1 MSYTPCMNKKQNVKN
16 KYVFTKEEI
25 GEFRPVSFR
34 KHFKESMKDQKFHE
48 GYKKIEPEYA
58 IIRAIIEARI
68 KKNISQKMLAK
79 RLGTGQSAI
88 SRLESGTYNPTFK
101 FAQKLAKALETDLTF
116 TFSK

>member
-1 MSYTPCMNKKQNVKN
+1 MKKVNKKQS
-16 KYVFTKEEI
+16 KYVSTKEEI
-25 GEFRPVSFR
+25 GEYNPISYSEVRKEWMKNPKFR
-34 KHFKESMKDQKFHE
+34 E
-48 GYKKIEPEYA
+48 GYKRLEPEYA

>member
-1 MSYTPCMNKKQNVKN
+1 MKKEIVKKINAKSLPKFSDLHNKFMKD
-16 KYVFTKEEI
+16 
-25 GEFRPVSFR
+25 PAFR
-34 KHFKESMKDQKFHE
+34 KAYND
-48 GYKKIEPEYA
+48 IEPEYA
-58 IIRAIIEARI
+58 LIEAIIDSRI

-101 FAQKLAKALETDLTF
+101 FAQKLAKALETDLTI

>member
-1 MSYTPCMNKKQNVKN
+1 MKKAKIKSK
-16 KYVFTKEEI
+16 KYVFTEEEI
-25 GEFRPVSFR
+25 GTYNPVPYSEVR
-34 KHFKESMKDQKFHE
+34 KEWMKDSKFRE
-48 GYKKIEPEYA
+48 GYKRLEPEYA

-79 RLGTGQSAI
+79 RLGTGQSAV